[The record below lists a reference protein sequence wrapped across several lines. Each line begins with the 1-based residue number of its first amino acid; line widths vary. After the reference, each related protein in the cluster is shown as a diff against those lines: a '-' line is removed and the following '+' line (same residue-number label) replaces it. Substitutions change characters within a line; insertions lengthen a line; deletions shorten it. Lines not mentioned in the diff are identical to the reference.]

1 MSVFPGPSN
10 PIVYAQFAIQGRWRW
25 MASIT
30 AGYATVLGSLI
41 WVTAIV
47 VRNLRDL
54 EGWVG
59 ALCGLQVLALLVF
72 GAFRVEAAVRG
83 DVTSPSFTI
92 VHEYRG
98 GRLPMYHI
106 DLYRIRN
113 EKDAIHIGLEEY
125 LPGDGVTVIEW
136 PERIASI
143 LPPQTRHWELEVV
156 SLTERVIRKREEPI
170 SS

>member
-1 MSVFPGPSN
+1 
-10 PIVYAQFAIQGRWRW
+10 
-25 MASIT
+25 MALTILNS
-30 AGYATVLGSLI
+30 
-41 WVTAIV
+41 
-47 VRNLRDL
+47 
-54 EGWVG
+54 
-59 ALCGLQVLALLVF
+59 
-72 GAFRVEAAVRG
+72 VEAAQAFGENWAANLVGGEIFALHGVLGAGKTQLAKGLARGLGFRG

-98 GRLPMYHI
+98 GRLPVYHI

-113 EKDAIHIGLEEY
+113 EKEAIDIGLEEY

-156 SLTERVIRKREEPI
+156 SLTERVIRKRPETTLT
-170 SS
+170 